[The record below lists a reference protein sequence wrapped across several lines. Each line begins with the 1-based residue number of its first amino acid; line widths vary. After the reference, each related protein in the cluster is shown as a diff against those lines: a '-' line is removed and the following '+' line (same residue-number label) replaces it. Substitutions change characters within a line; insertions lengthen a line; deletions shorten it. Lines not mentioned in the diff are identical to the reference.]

1 MTVGAFRFRNIFLKG
16 DMMRYYKM
24 VMVTV
29 LAFICLHAE
38 ETIDDM
44 PGVYKSSIEWVW
56 NNRLVPR
63 SASAPIGEGSVVRE
77 NLIFDQIWSHDG
89 RLSFC
94 GRWQSTRPLTL
105 DERKKLENILSE
117 KINAWAGHLVGFDG
131 WPFGEIEVKIVSW
144 AVLDASVIVDRQ
156 PDEIVYT
163 TTEHDPVSDQ
173 DSRVPSNVP
182 VAPDA
187 CSRFEHFTD
196 SRYTYES
203 CPDGPKN
210 RFDMYLWATSSWM
223 GAVGGDWGQRMSEN
237 SWLSGSMMINHEM
250 GHGFGIT
257 DFYQEQERPQD
268 MNNGTV
274 KSIMWAGNAAS
285 ITEWDKWLLRYVWTQ
300 LKADT
305 DRFPPRETV
314 VMRSGF
320 GSPGLNS
327 EKTSKKFTV
336 AIRKNAVLISSL
348 TGESRNRR
356 IHVTMV
362 DVKGREAF
370 SVSRTAADRPLLLRT
385 GSLENGCYFLRIQ
398 RNGYVENHRIN
409 IVTR

>member
-1 MTVGAFRFRNIFLKG
+1 
-16 DMMRYYKM
+16 MMRFEN
-24 VMVTV
+24 VAI
-29 LAFICLHAE
+29 LAFLVLVCPYAE

-44 PGVYKSSIEWVW
+44 PGSLKPSIEWVW

-89 RLSFC
+89 TLSYC
-94 GRWQSTRPLTL
+94 GRWQSTRQLTL
-105 DERKKLENILSE
+105 NDRKKLEQIVSE
-117 KINAWAGHLVGFDG
+117 KINAWTGHLVGFDG
-131 WPFGEIEVKIVSW
+131 WPFDEIEVKVVSW

-173 DSRVPSNVP
+173 DARVPSNVP
-182 VAPDA
+182 IAPDA

-203 CPDGPKN
+203 CPDGAGN

-223 GAVGGDWGQRMSEN
+223 GAVGGDWGQRMSEDA
-237 SWLSGSMMINHEM
+237 WLSGSMMIDHEM

-268 MNNGTV
+268 MNNGSVT
-274 KSIMWAGNAAS
+274 SIMWAGNAAS
-285 ITEWDKWLLRYVWTQ
+285 ITEWDKWLLRYIWTQ

-305 DRFPPRETV
+305 DRFPPRETTAALSGSAGA
-314 VMRSGF
+314 RSETA
-320 GSPGLNS
+320 P
-327 EKTSKKFTV
+327 EKCTIAF
-336 AIRKNAVLISSL
+336 RNNALLITSL
-348 TGESRNRR
+348 TDGSRNRR
-356 IHVTMV
+356 VHISMV
-362 DVKGREAF
+362 DVKGREVF
-370 SVSRTAADRPLLLRT
+370 SISRVLGDKPVLLRT
-385 GSLENGCYFLRIQ
+385 GPLENGSYFLRIR
-398 RNGYVENHRIN
+398 RNGNDERRRIQ
-409 IVTR
+409 IISR